1 MASTPPGSSSSDS
14 SSASSPP
21 TNPPTDARDH
31 LTTLPHE
38 ILQNISSCLYASHT
52 PDRELHQI
60 DAHYAGTRYKQP
72 QTRDLANLSRVSKIL
87 YQQTNAW
94 AHHFLH
100 THRDVTKYRIYTTP
114 KAAAKQLPALQKLL
128 QWTSRNCVFCG
139 KTSQRE
145 AILANGLHCCRGC
158 DREQWPD
165 KITETEVR
173 KEFKLSVHGYL
184 MHKGYAAPGQASEL
198 KKLRYGTYFCY
209 GVTTTMYLRK
219 DVEAYVQA
227 IGEQGL
233 YPVLEKRAARR
244 GRAKALNEE
253 KLRKT
258 SMMLIGGAVHDEG
271 DDDGDED
278 GDAVEFVK
286 GGVKSGAAF
295 EEPIVIDDD

>member
-1 MASTPPGSSSSDS
+1 MASTTPSSSSSS
-14 SSASSPP
+14 SSAPP
-21 TNPPTDARDH
+21 TNLPTYARDH
-31 LTTLPHE
+31 LTALPHE

-72 QTRDLANLSRVSKIL
+72 QTRDLANLSRVSKTL

-100 THRDVTKYRIYTTP
+100 THRDITKYRVYKTP

-165 KITETEVR
+165 KITMTEAR
-173 KEFKLSVHGYL
+173 KQYDFSVHGYL
-184 MHKGYAAPGQASEL
+184 MGLGWTAQGPKQLSGL
-198 KKLRYGTYFCY
+198 KKLRCGTYFCM
-209 GVTTTMYLRK
+209 GATTTMYLRK
-219 DVEAYVQA
+219 EVEAHVQA
-227 IGEQGL
+227 MRKQGL
-233 YPVLEKRAARR
+233 EPVWEKRAARR
-244 GRAKALNEE
+244 GRARVLKEK
-253 KLRKT
+253 KLRET
-258 SMMLIGGAVHDEG
+258 NMMLMGIAVQDEG
-271 DDDGDED
+271 DDDDD
-278 GDAVEFVK
+278 GGEDAVEVVK
-286 GGVKSGAAF
+286 GGVKGGAVF